1 MSRKALG
8 KGLDA
13 LIPDLRAGTMSGQGT
28 ILEVEI
34 DEIAANP
41 YQPRTR
47 ISEASLEDLK
57 QSISEKGVLQPVILR
72 RKAGRYELVAGERR
86 LRAAKLAALHT
97 IPALVRQVT
106 DSEALEIALVENLQ
120 REDLNPID
128 EARGYRELVR
138 RFKLTHEE
146 LAKKLG
152 RDRSTV
158 ANALRLLNLPDEVK
172 RGLEDGKLTVGH
184 ARALLG
190 LGEEKQIVSIYR
202 TVLHRGL
209 SVRQVE
215 AMVRQRLK
223 PRAAR
228 KAYAMRPDPEI
239 ARLEQRLM
247 RKLGTRVRILG
258 HGGHGRIEIEFY
270 SNEDLARILE
280 AMG

>member
-13 LIPDLRAGTMSGQGT
+13 LIPDLRPETMSGQVS
-28 ILEVEI
+28 ILEVGI
-34 DEIAANP
+34 DEIAENP

-47 ISEASLEDLK
+47 MNEASLDDLR
-57 QSISEKGVLQPVILR
+57 QSIAEKGVLQPVILR

-86 LRAAKLAALHT
+86 MRAAKLANLRT
-97 IPALVRQVT
+97 IPAIVKQVS

-120 REDLNPID
+120 REDLNPLD
-128 EARGYRELVR
+128 EARGYRELIK
-138 RFKLTHEE
+138 RFRLTQEQ

-158 ANALRLLNLPDEVK
+158 ANALRLLNLPDEAK
-172 RGLEDGKLTVGH
+172 RGLEDGKITVGH

-190 LGEEKQIVSIYR
+190 LSDEKHIVAIYR

-215 AMVRQRLK
+215 GMVRQRLRPK
-223 PRAAR
+223 AAR
-228 KAYAMRPDPEI
+228 KADVLRPDPEVGRI
-239 ARLEQRLM
+239 ERDLM
-247 RKLGTRVRILG
+247 RKFGTRVRIIG
-258 HGGHGRIEIEFY
+258 HGGQGRIEIEFY
-270 SNEDLARILE
+270 SSDDLTRILE
-280 AMG
+280 AIA